1 MDPDLL
7 GYLIDRYS
15 AALILFARSWCHCP
29 EDVVQEVFIRLARQQ
44 ESPAHPAAWLYRSV
58 RNAAIS
64 AGRSE
69 RRRQNH
75 EGAVANRTPLFFIP
89 PEDAAGLDAALA
101 SEALCKLAVEQ
112 REVIV
117 AHLWGGLT
125 FEQIAELTGGSAATA
140 WRRYGAGLAALRLLM
155 GVPCKIPPGQ

>member
-29 EDVVQEVFIRLARQQ
+29 EDVVQEVFIRLARQR
-44 ESPAHPAAWLYRSV
+44 ESPVHAGAWLYRSV

-69 RRRQNH
+69 RRRLNH
-75 EGAVANRTPLFFIP
+75 EGAVAERTALFFVP

-101 SEALCKLAVEQ
+101 SEALAKLPLEQ

-140 WRRYGAGLAALRLLM
+140 WRRYGAGLAELRTLM
-155 GVPCKIPPGQ
+155 GIPCKNPQGK